1 MSGNANY
8 VYLKNCRIAT
18 KINDTGQ
25 AGYAIFNKVTLTDC
39 EVLIEGTSDYT
50 KLITTADST
59 GCLFKINLTFLNKNV
74 TSLLYVFKGNISFC
88 GITGKIFCSFVSG
101 TNYKLNDGIISNSYF
116 AISFD
121 NVNNFSMSSNFSG
134 VNFYDKEVMA
144 NLVEKMPTSNNF
156 YALTTAQCKSA
167 EYLQGINFPCI
178 SGDSV

>member
-1 MSGNANY
+1 MF
-8 VYLKNCRIAT
+8 KN
-18 KINDTGQ
+18 
-25 AGYAIFNKVTLTDC
+25 VPLTDC

-50 KLITTADST
+50 KLITAAEST

-88 GITGKIFCSFVSG
+88 GITGKIFCSSESG
-101 TNYKLNDGIISNSYF
+101 TQYKLTDGLISNSYF

-121 NVNNFSMSSNFSG
+121 NVNKFSISSNFSG

-144 NLVEKMPTSNNF
+144 NLVEKMPTSDNF
-156 YALTTAQCKSA
+156 YALTSAQCKNA
-167 EYLQGINFPCI
+167 EYLQSINFPCI